1 MKVLFLVQDEQL
13 VLLDSLYE
21 SVASHCECDLRRL
34 SSADQAD
41 LERYFAREVDVSLYD
56 RILLFLRFKK
66 ELKQIDF
73 IRRIPNLVTLEHDA
87 CQNYTDGKYK
97 GRFSYY
103 YRNIPWIRVICSG
116 FSLSDRLREEGVD
129 AVFVPK
135 GFDQH
140 LLSDLH
146 EPRDIRLGFI
156 GSVNSAV
163 YSERKALLNELE
175 REEGLQ
181 ILRTSPGEEYRNC
194 LNRIR
199 FFVNSDAGFNEYMIK
214 NFEAMA
220 CGCVLLTFDQ
230 GELENKALGFLDMH
244 NVVLYRNIDELRAKL
259 GLLSENPA
267 LADEIA
273 CNGRKLVE
281 QRYTF
286 DVLGRQIVEAMRA
299 PLREQHQNKR
309 SLLSIVRLQWDMRI
323 RKRYKDMAR
332 LAFTR

>member
-87 CQNYTDGKYK
+87 CQNYIDGKYK

-116 FSLSDRLREEGVD
+116 FSLSERLRSEGVD

-140 LLSDLH
+140 LLTDLH
-146 EPRDIRLGFI
+146 APRDIRLGFI

-181 ILRTSPGEEYRNC
+181 ILRTSPGEEYRDC

-220 CGCVLLTFDQ
+220 CGCVLFTFDQ
-230 GELENKALGFLDMH
+230 GERENKALGFVDMQ
-244 NVVLYRNIDELRAKL
+244 NVVLYRNVGELRTKL
-259 GLLSENPA
+259 GILTHNPA
-267 LADEIA
+267 LANEIA
-273 CNGRKLVE
+273 CNGRQLVE

-286 DVLGRQIVEAMRA
+286 DVLGRQVVEAMQA
-299 PLREQHQNKR
+299 PLRKQHVGKR
-309 SLLSIVRLQWDMRI
+309 SLLNILRLQWVMRI
-323 RKRYKDMAR
+323 GKYIND
-332 LAFTR
+332 

>member
-21 SVASHCECDLRRL
+21 SVVSHCECDLRRL

-116 FSLSDRLREEGVD
+116 FSLSERLRSEGVD

-140 LLSDLH
+140 LLTDLH
-146 EPRDIRLGFI
+146 GPRDIRLGFI

-181 ILRTSPGEEYRNC
+181 ILRTSPGEEYRDC

-220 CGCVLLTFDQ
+220 CGCVLFTFDQ
-230 GELENKALGFLDMH
+230 GERENKALGFEDMQ
-244 NVVLYRNIDELRAKL
+244 NVVLYRNVGELRAKL
-259 GLLSENPA
+259 GILTGNPA

-273 CNGRKLVE
+273 RRVQQLVV

-286 DVLGRQIVEAMRA
+286 AALGRQIVEAMQA
-299 PLREQHQNKR
+299 PLRKQRPGKR
-309 SLLSIVRLQWDMRI
+309 SLLTILRLQWDMRMG
-323 RKRYKDMAR
+323 KCKND
-332 LAFTR
+332 